1 MFRCSGSFGAP
12 TGLSSRIARCRSHA
26 SRTPDACLPQL
37 RWGRRPD
44 GVWVAASSQV
54 RLHERHRAPARAI
67 PAFHTPSGA
76 MARRRASST
85 PYGATFPASR
95 RRVTA
100 LPQPRKLEREFS
112 RASSKLPGRPS
123 GGPSGLTGARQVSWL
138 TAYRRRRLPR
148 RDAQWRRCVGTP
160 LTVAGAAA
168 VRRNAC
174 RVPFSPSF
182 VARDRAVF
190 MFQLRWG
197 LSNARRENRGP
208 CLIDLNASDP
218 VSTAPSTSC

>member
-1 MFRCSGSFGAP
+1 FGV
-12 TGLSSRIARCRSHA
+12 
-26 SRTPDACLPQL
+26 
-37 RWGRRPD
+37 RP
-44 GVWVAASSQV
+44 
-54 RLHERHRAPARAI
+54 
-67 PAFHTPSGA
+67 
-76 MARRRASST
+76 RRASPLPLRKRARVRGPGREACCYVAPNGPDPTS
-85 PYGATFPASR
+85 GAPPCVLPPLGVRKDARLPTGFGEKRSRAS
-95 RRVTA
+95 
-100 LPQPRKLEREFS
+100 PKLERILNL
-112 RASSKLPGRPS
+112 ASSKLPDRPS

-138 TAYRRRRLPR
+138 AAYRRRRLPR

-160 LTVAGAAA
+160 LTVAGPAA

-208 CLIDLNASDP
+208 RLIDLNASDP
-218 VSTAPSTSC
+218 VCS

>member
-1 MFRCSGSFGAP
+1 MPERDFRPALRAAVVTPLERRTLSFPSWAGEGVPEGRMGCGSP
-12 TGLSSRIARCRSHA
+12 
-26 SRTPDACLPQL
+26 P
-37 RWGRRPD
+37 RPKSD
-44 GVWVAASSQV
+44 CTSVTANLQ
-54 RLHERHRAPARAI
+54 RAI

-76 MARRRASST
+76 IARRKTGVFDALWRHLPRFAEKGNRA
-85 PYGATFPASR
+85 AR
-95 RRVTA
+95 
-100 LPQPRKLEREFS
+100 PRKLEREFS

-138 TAYRRRRLPR
+138 AAYRRRRLPR

-160 LTVAGAAA
+160 LTVAGPAA

-208 CLIDLNASDP
+208 RLIDLNASDP
-218 VSTAPSTSC
+218 VCS